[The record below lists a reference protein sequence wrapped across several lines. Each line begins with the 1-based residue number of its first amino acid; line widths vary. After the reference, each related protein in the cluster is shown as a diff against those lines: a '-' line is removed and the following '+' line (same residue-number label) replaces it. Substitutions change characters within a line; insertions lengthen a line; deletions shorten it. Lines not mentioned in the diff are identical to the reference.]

1 MQIVLK
7 SILIIAVFLG
17 CQSSSVKK
25 ESPINLTST
34 FKQKSSNRILF
45 VVSNQKT
52 YGNTSLKT
60 ANHFGE
66 IVYAY
71 DVLVDA
77 GCKIDFVSPKG
88 GEVLLGYI
96 DKTNKIQQKY
106 LEKTDFLNQLKNTKK
121 PNEVDYTDYKAI
133 YYVGGGAAMFGVPEN
148 KEIQDL
154 AINIYE
160 KNKGVVSAICH
171 GTAGIV
177 HIKTKEGK
185 YLYEDKEVN
194 GFPDLFERVDK
205 EYYQTFPFSIE
216 NIIKERGGKF
226 SYSKKGWDNYYRVDG
241 RLITGQDP
249 TASASVA
256 KKIVEVLKINKN

>member
-7 SILIIAVFLG
+7 SILIIVVFLG

-34 FKQKSSNRILF
+34 AKHKSSNRILF

-71 DVLVDA
+71 EVLVDA
-77 GCKIDFVSPKG
+77 GCKIDFVSPQG

-106 LEKTDFLNQLKNTKK
+106 LEKVDFLNQLKNTSK
-121 PNEVDYTDYKAI
+121 PSEVDYSDYKAI

-160 KNKGVVSAICH
+160 KNNGVVSAICH

-177 HIKTKEGK
+177 HVKTKEGR

-216 NIIKERGGKF
+216 KIIKERGGKF

-256 KKIVEVLKINKN
+256 KKIVEVLKINQN